1 MMKDNHLS
9 RHDESC
15 ETRCECQLG
24 NDSCRKAFNSRMAG
38 SEGRMDAGPLLS
50 FGGL

>member
-1 MMKDNHLS
+1 MMKNNHLS
-9 RHDESC
+9 RHDESS

-24 NDSCRKAFNSRMAG
+24 HDSCRKAFNSRMAG
-38 SEGRMDAGPLLS
+38 FDGRMDASSFLS

>member
-9 RHDESC
+9 RHDESG

-24 NDSCRKAFNSRMAG
+24 HDSCRKAFNSRMAG